1 MSSIAEVEDRI
12 VSAVPEWARLAF
24 SYARFFALH
33 LFCLAA
39 IWTGVSWR
47 ALILCACV
55 YTFQIL
61 SVTVGYHRYFSHRA
75 YKTSRVMQF
84 ILGFFAQMSA
94 QKGVLWW
101 AAHHR
106 FHHRHSDM
114 HDDIHSPKDGIWWS
128 YCGWILSE
136 STRNTRLAHVEDLAK
151 YPELRLLNAFT
162 YTPVWF
168 LAIGCYF
175 LLGWQGVVVGWLWAT
190 ILSYHATF
198 ANNCFAHIFGSRRYE
213 TTDTSRNNWVLAFVV
228 LGEGWHNNHHRYASS
243 ARQGFFWWEID
254 ITWYCL
260 LAMSKLGLIWDLRPV
275 PEAILAGDITLPA
288 EAAE

>member
-1 MSSIAEVEDRI
+1 
-12 VSAVPEWARLAF
+12 
-24 SYARFFALH
+24 
-33 LFCLAA
+33 
-39 IWTGVSWR
+39 
-47 ALILCACV
+47 
-55 YTFQIL
+55 
-61 SVTVGYHRYFSHRA
+61 
-75 YKTSRVMQF
+75 
-84 ILGFFAQMSA
+84 
-94 QKGVLWW
+94 
-101 AAHHR
+101 
-106 FHHRHSDM
+106 
-114 HDDIHSPKDGIWWS
+114 
-128 YCGWILSE
+128 
-136 STRNTRLAHVEDLAK
+136 
-151 YPELRLLNAFT
+151 
-162 YTPVWF
+162 
-168 LAIGCYF
+168 

-228 LGEGWHNNHHRYASS
+228 FGEGWHNNHHRYASS